1 MYTMQNLNVVKLV
14 ATESER
20 DYLKSRGFKEVIAEN
35 KADNTG
41 EEKKTA
47 KKTTAKKQVLV
58 MDEILEQLS
67 IIENKI

>member
-35 KADNTG
+35 KSIL
-41 EEKKTA
+41 KKLWNNF
-47 KKTTAKKQVLV
+47 KKIV
-58 MDEILEQLS
+58 
-67 IIENKI
+67 

>member
-35 KADNTG
+35 KADNTE

-47 KKTTAKKQVLV
+47 KKTTAKK
-58 MDEILEQLS
+58 
-67 IIENKI
+67 